1 MWGLL
6 PKSLYCIKIQYF
18 DMSYAELH
26 CLSNYSFLRGASH
39 PSELVEQAVHLGYSA
54 LAITDE
60 CSLAGVVKAH
70 VVAKELDFKLIIG
83 SEFNVSEGLKLVAI
97 APSRAAYGELSN
109 LISRSRRRT
118 EKGQYLTHLR
128 DIYFHLKR
136 CFIIWLPTRIDEEKH
151 HADILSRRFAD
162 QFWIGVTQLLH
173 HDDTARLDELQQIA
187 SELKAPLIACGSV
200 EMHSASRKML
210 HDVVTAIR
218 HNSSVQEL
226 GKRRSSN
233 SQQHLRRLD
242 KLLPLYPPELIGET
256 LRLAQQCHF
265 SLDELRYEYPE
276 EVVPRG
282 HSANSYLR
290 ECVSEGANTRWPNGV
305 PSDIHKRIEHE
316 LELITELNYE
326 YYFLTVYDVVNFA
339 RRRGILCQGRGSAAN
354 SVVCYCLHITEVSPE
369 HVSLLF
375 ERFISRERDE
385 PPDIDVDFEHE
396 RREEVI
402 QYIYEKYTRRRAALA
417 ATVITYR
424 SRSAVRDVGKALG
437 MDAVFVEDL
446 AKSLAWWNRERE
458 LTAKFKE
465 QGIQASSQQADLFLK
480 MTQQILGFPRHLSQ
494 HVGGFVISRGPISNL
509 VPIENASMPNRT
521 VIQWDKEDIE
531 ALGLLKVDILALGML
546 SAIRKTLALIQR
558 NTPAIR
564 SIQDIPKDDQAT
576 FRMLQTGDS
585 LGVFQI
591 ESRAQMSMLPRLK
604 PTCFYDLVIEIAI
617 VRPGPIQGDM
627 VHPYLRRR
635 AGLEPITYPD
645 PAIQSVLESTLG
657 VPIFQEQVIR
667 LAMVAAGFSGGEAD
681 SLRRAITNWG
691 KNSKLLTFENKLKT
705 GMLNRGYSAE
715 FADQLFS
722 QIRGFGGYGFP
733 ESHSAS
739 FALLAYVSAW
749 FKRHHPGAFY
759 VGLLNSQPMGFYTPS
774 QLIQDAERH
783 GISALPVDV
792 NTSDWDHQLLST
804 PQSSQNTIRLGLR
817 LVKGLSRRGADQLID
832 ARRTGLFQSVID
844 LKRRAKL
851 DKDDLEALSAADT
864 LSALSGHRHK
874 THWAVMAVK
883 EPHPLLSDEHSSAE
897 EGALAITPPSM
908 TENVLFDY
916 QSTGLTLRAHPLAL
930 LRQQSPFDQCRKQS
944 ELITMGNR
952 RFVRTAGLVT
962 CRQRPGTASGVLF
975 LTLED
980 ETGNINVVVWP
991 SVQEQFRAAL
1001 MTAQILLIKGTVES
1015 RDGVTHVIASALY
1028 DHSHALSDLAV
1039 KSRDFH

>member
-1 MWGLL
+1 
-6 PKSLYCIKIQYF
+6 
-18 DMSYAELH
+18 
-26 CLSNYSFLRGASH
+26 
-39 PSELVEQAVHLGYSA
+39 
-54 LAITDE
+54 
-60 CSLAGVVKAH
+60 
-70 VVAKELDFKLIIG
+70 
-83 SEFNVSEGLKLVAI
+83 
-97 APSRAAYGELSN
+97 
-109 LISRSRRRT
+109 
-118 EKGQYLTHLR
+118 
-128 DIYFHLKR
+128 
-136 CFIIWLPTRIDEEKH
+136 
-151 HADILSRRFAD
+151 
-162 QFWIGVTQLLH
+162 
-173 HDDTARLDELQQIA
+173 
-187 SELKAPLIACGSV
+187 
-200 EMHSASRKML
+200 
-210 HDVVTAIR
+210 
-218 HNSSVQEL
+218 
-226 GKRRSSN
+226 
-233 SQQHLRRLD
+233 
-242 KLLPLYPPELIGET
+242 
-256 LRLAQQCHF
+256 
-265 SLDELRYEYPE
+265 
-276 EVVPRG
+276 
-282 HSANSYLR
+282 
-290 ECVSEGANTRWPNGV
+290 
-305 PSDIHKRIEHE
+305 
-316 LELITELNYE
+316 
-326 YYFLTVYDVVNFA
+326 
-339 RRRGILCQGRGSAAN
+339 
-354 SVVCYCLHITEVSPE
+354 
-369 HVSLLF
+369 
-375 ERFISRERDE
+375 
-385 PPDIDVDFEHE
+385 
-396 RREEVI
+396 
-402 QYIYEKYTRRRAALA
+402 
-417 ATVITYR
+417 
-424 SRSAVRDVGKALG
+424 

-494 HVGGFVISRGPISNL
+494 HVGGFVISRGTISNL

-531 ALGLLKVDILALGML
+531 ALGLLKVDVLALGML

-604 PTCFYDLVIEIAI
+604 PSCFYDLVIEIAI

-715 FADQLFS
+715 FADQLFN
-722 QIRGFGGYGFP
+722 QIKGFGGYGFP

-792 NTSDWDHQLLST
+792 NASDWDHQLLST
-804 PQSSQNTIRLGLR
+804 PQSQQNTIRLGLR
-817 LVKGLSRRGADQLID
+817 LVKGLSKRGAEQLIN

-851 DKDDLEALSAADT
+851 DKDDLEGLSAADT
-864 LSALSGHRHK
+864 LSSLSGHRHK
-874 THWAVMAVK
+874 THWTVMAVK
-883 EPHPLLSDEHSSAE
+883 EAQPLLIDEHSSAD
-897 EGALAITPPSM
+897 EGAFAIAPPSM

-962 CRQRPGTASGVLF
+962 CRQRPGTASGVVF

-991 SVQEQFRAAL
+991 GVQEQFRAAL
-1001 MTAQILLIKGTVES
+1001 MTAQLLLIKGTVES

-1028 DHSHALSDLAV
+1028 DHSHALSRLAV

>member
-1 MWGLL
+1 
-6 PKSLYCIKIQYF
+6 
-18 DMSYAELH
+18 
-26 CLSNYSFLRGASH
+26 
-39 PSELVEQAVHLGYSA
+39 
-54 LAITDE
+54 
-60 CSLAGVVKAH
+60 
-70 VVAKELDFKLIIG
+70 
-83 SEFNVSEGLKLVAI
+83 
-97 APSRAAYGELSN
+97 
-109 LISRSRRRT
+109 
-118 EKGQYLTHLR
+118 
-128 DIYFHLKR
+128 
-136 CFIIWLPTRIDEEKH
+136 
-151 HADILSRRFAD
+151 
-162 QFWIGVTQLLH
+162 
-173 HDDTARLDELQQIA
+173 
-187 SELKAPLIACGSV
+187 
-200 EMHSASRKML
+200 ML

-276 EVVPRG
+276 EVVPNG

-290 ECVSEGANTRWPNGV
+290 ECVSEGANKRWPNGV
-305 PSDIHKRIEHE
+305 PSDIHKRIEYE

-604 PTCFYDLVIEIAI
+604 PSCFYDLVIEIAI

-715 FADQLFS
+715 FADQLFN
-722 QIRGFGGYGFP
+722 QIKGFGGYGFP

-792 NTSDWDHQLLST
+792 NASEWDHQLLST
-804 PQSSQNTIRLGLR
+804 PQSQQNTIRLGLR
-817 LVKGLSRRGADQLID
+817 LVKGLSKRGAEQLID
-832 ARRTGLFQSVID
+832 ARRAGLFQSVID
-844 LKRRAKL
+844 LKRRARL

-864 LSALSGHRHK
+864 LSSLSGHRHK

-883 EPHPLLSDEHSSAE
+883 EAQPLLIDEHPSAE
-897 EGALAITPPSM
+897 ESAFAIAPPSM

-916 QSTGLTLRAHPLAL
+916 QSTGLTLRTHPLAL

-944 ELITMGNR
+944 ELISMGNR

-962 CRQRPGTASGVLF
+962 CRQRPGTASGVVF

-991 SVQEQFRAAL
+991 GVQEQFRAAL
-1001 MTAQILLIKGTVES
+1001 MTAQLLLIKGTVES

-1028 DHSHALSDLAV
+1028 DHSHALSRLAV

>member
-1 MWGLL
+1 M
-6 PKSLYCIKIQYF
+6 
-18 DMSYAELH
+18 
-26 CLSNYSFLRGASH
+26 
-39 PSELVEQAVHLGYSA
+39 
-54 LAITDE
+54 
-60 CSLAGVVKAH
+60 
-70 VVAKELDFKLIIG
+70 
-83 SEFNVSEGLKLVAI
+83 
-97 APSRAAYGELSN
+97 
-109 LISRSRRRT
+109 
-118 EKGQYLTHLR
+118 
-128 DIYFHLKR
+128 
-136 CFIIWLPTRIDEEKH
+136 
-151 HADILSRRFAD
+151 
-162 QFWIGVTQLLH
+162 
-173 HDDTARLDELQQIA
+173 DT
-187 SELKAPLIACGSV
+187 
-200 EMHSASRKML
+200 
-210 HDVVTAIR
+210 
-218 HNSSVQEL
+218 
-226 GKRRSSN
+226 
-233 SQQHLRRLD
+233 
-242 KLLPLYPPELIGET
+242 
-256 LRLAQQCHF
+256 
-265 SLDELRYEYPE
+265 
-276 EVVPRG
+276 
-282 HSANSYLR
+282 
-290 ECVSEGANTRWPNGV
+290 
-305 PSDIHKRIEHE
+305 
-316 LELITELNYE
+316 
-326 YYFLTVYDVVNFA
+326 
-339 RRRGILCQGRGSAAN
+339 
-354 SVVCYCLHITEVSPE
+354 
-369 HVSLLF
+369 
-375 ERFISRERDE
+375 
-385 PPDIDVDFEHE
+385 
-396 RREEVI
+396 
-402 QYIYEKYTRRRAALA
+402 
-417 ATVITYR
+417 
-424 SRSAVRDVGKALG
+424 
-437 MDAVFVEDL
+437 VFVEDL

-546 SAIRKTLALIQR
+546 SAIRKTLALVQR
-558 NTPAIR
+558 NTPSIR

-722 QIRGFGGYGFP
+722 QIKGFGGYGFP

-739 FALLAYVSAW
+739 FALLAYVSSW

-792 NTSDWDHQLLST
+792 NASDWDHQLLST
-804 PQSSQNTIRLGLR
+804 QQSSQNTIRLGFR

-832 ARRTGLFQSVID
+832 ARRAGVFQSVVD

-851 DKDDLEALSAADT
+851 DRDDLEALSAADT

-883 EPHPLLSDEHSSAE
+883 EAHPLLGDEHSPTE
-897 EGALAITPPSM
+897 DGALATAPPSM

-916 QSTGLTLRAHPLAL
+916 QSTGLTLRTHPLAL
-930 LRQQSPFDQCRKQS
+930 LRQQSPFDRCRKQS

-962 CRQRPGTASGVLF
+962 CRQRPGTASGVVF

-991 SVQEQFRAAL
+991 GIQEQFRAAL
-1001 MTAQILLIKGTVES
+1001 MTAQLLLIKGTVES

-1028 DHSHALSDLAV
+1028 DHSHALSHLAV